1 MKALIQIGSGLI
13 QPKELRDVFLDI
25 CEKVGEPVKRTTL
38 NAEEIRSLFDAIIFE
53 FSALK
58 SFPTSSHSKL
68 VKNWTAFVS
77 VVRDILYYLYKKYST
92 F

>member
-1 MKALIQIGSGLI
+1 MKTLIQIGSGLI

-25 CEKVGEPVKRTTL
+25 CEKIGDLVKRTNL
-38 NAEEIRSLFDAIIFE
+38 NPQEIHSLFDAIIVGFAE
-53 FSALK
+53 LK
-58 SFPTSSHSKL
+58 SFPSSSHSKL

-77 VVRDILYYLYKKYST
+77 VVRDILCYIYKKYPN